1 MSGPKVCNKVAK
13 EQLVKDTNF
22 AKMYNRIPSEE
33 QETRNP
39 VDDDQNEGPST
50 SGNGVGLC
58 GRIVNYLAVV
68 LKVECFS
75 MSDFFSDFFNSS
87 CT

>member
-1 MSGPKVCNKVAK
+1 MVQRFVIRIAK

-22 AKMYNRIPSEE
+22 AKMSDPNHPDT
-33 QETRNP
+33 QELIKVGN
-39 VDDDQNEGPST
+39 DGQNEGPST